1 MPGPVTS
8 RKALAYAVAAIV
20 ALTAII
26 AWRSASAKRAT
37 AEQDVHPVPVNLNA
51 TLTNEMSDTSSLD
64 GFDKMVKNYLT
75 YWAINGASLSVMRND
90 SLLFAKGYGI
100 ADTDKEMQPSHIL
113 RMASVSK
120 LVTAVGIMVLRDRGL
135 LTLRDKVFG
144 PDGILCDS
152 IYNAAIKDTLY
163 YRITVEDLLRHKGGF
178 SKRGGDPMFS
188 TRWIMM
194 QNGWTEVPTQER
206 LMELQLK
213 RRLRFVPGTAQEYSN
228 FGYLALS
235 MVIEK
240 LSGTDY
246 ETFMQENVLRPAG
259 CVDFHIAGNYYKHKL
274 PNETR
279 YYVQHDDEPADEFNN
294 SGRKVTRCYG
304 GNNVTGL
311 SGAGAWAASTPELA
325 LLVASIDGKPEV
337 PDIITRESV
346 DLMTEYFDEST
357 YSLGWNDTKD
367 SYWTRTGTFAGTSA
381 LIKYFPDGEC
391 WIFISNTSTYKGPG
405 LAHHTAE
412 LFDKLRAKYSSKLPA
427 RQMFYPEPQEDEE
440 SQSDEKNWFEF

>member
-1 MPGPVTS
+1 MIS
-8 RKALAYAVAAIV
+8 VAGLVATLIV
-20 ALTAII
+20 VI
-26 AWRSASAKRAT
+26 AGKSAFGKRASAER
-37 AEQDVHPVPVNLNA
+37 ESHPVPVNLNV
-51 TLTNEMSDTSSLD
+51 TLTNEMSDTSSLA
-64 GFDKMVKNYLT
+64 GFDRMVKNYLT
-75 YWAINGASLSVMRND
+75 YWAIHGASLSVMRND
-90 SLLFAKGYGI
+90 SLLFAKGYGE
-100 ADTDKEMQPSHIL
+100 ADSGLEMQPGYIL

-120 LVTAVGIMVLRDRGL
+120 LVTAAGIMVLQDRGL
-135 LTLRDKVFG
+135 LNIKDHVFG
-144 PDGILCDS
+144 PDGILNDS
-152 IYNAAIKDTLY
+152 TYNAAIKDTLY

-178 SKRGGDPMFS
+178 SRRGGDPMFS

-194 QNGWTEVPTQER
+194 QNGWSEAPTQEQ

-213 RRLRFVPGTAQEYSN
+213 RRLKFVPGTAQEYSN

-240 LSGTDY
+240 VSGMDY
-246 ETFMQENVLRPAG
+246 ETFLQENVLRPAG

-279 YYVQHDDEPADEFNN
+279 YYVQHDDEPAEEFNN

-325 LLVASIDGKPEV
+325 LFVASIDGRPEV
-337 PDIITRESV
+337 PDIISRESV

-367 SYWTRTGTFAGTSA
+367 GYWTRTGTFAGTSA

-405 LAHHTAE
+405 LARHTAE
-412 LFDKLRAKYSSKLPA
+412 LFDRLREKYSTRLPA
-427 RQMFYPEPQEDEE
+427 RNMFYPEHQESVDG
-440 SQSDEKNWFEF
+440 EKEWFGY

>member
-1 MPGPVTS
+1 MSDS
-8 RKALAYAVAAIV
+8 RTGRILLISVAGLVATLIV
-20 ALTAII
+20 VI
-26 AWRSASAKRAT
+26 AGKSAFGKRASAER
-37 AEQDVHPVPVNLNA
+37 ESRPVPVNLNV
-51 TLTNEMSDTSSLD
+51 TLTNEMSDTSSLA
-64 GFDKMVKNYLT
+64 GFDRMVKNYLT
-75 YWAINGASLSVMRND
+75 YWAIHGASLSVMRND
-90 SLLFAKGYGI
+90 SLLFAKGYGE
-100 ADTDKEMQPSHIL
+100 ADSGIEMQPGNIL

-120 LVTAVGIMVLRDRGL
+120 LVTAVGIMVLQDRGL
-135 LTLRDKVFG
+135 LNIKDHVFG
-144 PDGILCDS
+144 PDGILNDS
-152 IYNAAIKDTLY
+152 TYNAAIKDTLY

-178 SKRGGDPMFS
+178 SRRGGDPMFS

-194 QNGWTEVPTQER
+194 QNSWGEVPTQEQ

-213 RRLRFVPGTAQEYSN
+213 RRLKFVPGTAQEYSN

-240 LSGTDY
+240 VSGMDY
-246 ETFMQENVLRPAG
+246 ETFLQENVLRPAG

-279 YYVQHDDEPADEFNN
+279 YYVQHDDEPAEEFNN

-325 LLVASIDGKPEV
+325 LFVASIDGRPEV
-337 PDIITRESV
+337 PDIISRESV

-367 SYWTRTGTFAGTSA
+367 GYWTRTGTFAGTSA

-405 LAHHTAE
+405 LARHTAE
-412 LFDKLRAKYSSKLPA
+412 LFDRLRTKYSSKFPP
-427 RQMFYPEPQEDEE
+427 RNMFYPPHQNTSSDEE
-440 SQSDEKNWFEF
+440 WFDY

>member
-1 MPGPVTS
+1 MSDS
-8 RKALAYAVAAIV
+8 RTRRILLISVAGLVATLIV
-20 ALTAII
+20 VI
-26 AWRSASAKRAT
+26 AGKSAFGKRASAER
-37 AEQDVHPVPVNLNA
+37 ESRPVPVNLNV
-51 TLTNEMSDTSSLD
+51 TLTNEMSDTSSLA
-64 GFDKMVKNYLT
+64 GFDRMVKNYLT
-75 YWAINGASLSVMRND
+75 YWAIHGASLSVMRND
-90 SLLFAKGYGI
+90 SLLFAKGYGE
-100 ADTDKEMQPSHIL
+100 ADSGLEMQPGYIL

-120 LVTAVGIMVLRDRGL
+120 LVTAAGIMVLQDRGL
-135 LTLRDKVFG
+135 LNIKDHVFG
-144 PDGILCDS
+144 PDGILNDS
-152 IYNAAIKDTLY
+152 TYNAAIKDTLY

-178 SKRGGDPMFS
+178 SRRGGDPMFS

-194 QNGWTEVPTQER
+194 QNGWSEAPTQEQ

-213 RRLRFVPGTAQEYSN
+213 RRLKFVPGTAQEYSN

-240 LSGTDY
+240 VSGMDY
-246 ETFMQENVLRPAG
+246 ETFLQENVLRPAG

-279 YYVQHDDEPADEFNN
+279 YYVQHDDEPAEEFNN

-325 LLVASIDGKPEV
+325 LFVASIDGRPEV
-337 PDIITRESV
+337 PDIISRESV

-367 SYWTRTGTFAGTSA
+367 GYWTRTGTFAGTSA

-405 LAHHTAE
+405 LARHTAE
-412 LFDKLRAKYSSKLPA
+412 LFDRLRKKYSTRLPA
-427 RQMFYPEPQEDEE
+427 RNMFYPEHQESVDGENE
-440 SQSDEKNWFEF
+440 WFGY

>member
-1 MPGPVTS
+1 MIS
-8 RKALAYAVAAIV
+8 VAGLVATLIV
-20 ALTAII
+20 VI
-26 AWRSASAKRAT
+26 AGKSAFGKRASAER
-37 AEQDVHPVPVNLNA
+37 ESRPVPVNLNV
-51 TLTNEMSDTSSLD
+51 TLTNEMSDTSSLT
-64 GFDKMVKNYLT
+64 GFDRMVKNYLT
-75 YWAINGASLSVMRND
+75 YWAIHGASLSVMRND
-90 SLLFAKGYGI
+90 SLLFAKGYGE
-100 ADTDKEMQPSHIL
+100 ADSGLEMQPGYIL

-120 LVTAVGIMVLRDRGL
+120 LVTAAGIMVLQDRGL
-135 LTLRDKVFG
+135 LNIKDHVFG
-144 PDGILCDS
+144 PDGILNDS
-152 IYNAAIKDTLY
+152 TYNAAIKDTLY

-178 SKRGGDPMFS
+178 SRRGGDPMFS

-194 QNGWTEVPTQER
+194 QNGWSEAPTQEQ

-213 RRLRFVPGTAQEYSN
+213 RRLKFVPGTAQEYSN

-240 LSGTDY
+240 VSGMDY
-246 ETFMQENVLRPAG
+246 ETFLQENVLRPAG

-279 YYVQHDDEPADEFNN
+279 YYVQHDDEPAEEFNN

-325 LLVASIDGKPEV
+325 LFVASIDGRPEV
-337 PDIITRESV
+337 PDIISRESV

-367 SYWTRTGTFAGTSA
+367 GYWTRTGTFAGTSA

-405 LAHHTAE
+405 LARHTAE
-412 LFDKLRAKYSSKLPA
+412 LFDRLREKYSTRLPA
-427 RQMFYPEPQEDEE
+427 RNMFYPEHQESVDGENE
-440 SQSDEKNWFEF
+440 WFGY

>member
-1 MPGPVTS
+1 MPNPATS
-8 RKALAYAVAAIV
+8 RKALAYAAAAIV

-26 AWRSASAKRAT
+26 AWRSASAKKAT
-37 AEQDVHPVPVNLNA
+37 VEQDILPAPVNLNA
-51 TLTNEMSDTSSLD
+51 TLTNEMSDTSSLE
-64 GFDKMVKNYLT
+64 GFDRMVRNYLT

-100 ADTDKEMQPSHIL
+100 ADTDTEMQPSHIL

-120 LVTAVGIMVLRDRGL
+120 LVTAIGIMVLRDRGQ

-144 PDGILCDS
+144 PKGILCDS

-194 QNGWTEVPTQER
+194 QNGWTEVPTQEQ

-246 ETFMQENVLRPAG
+246 ETFIQDNVLRPAG

-279 YYVQHDDEPADEFNN
+279 YYVQRDDEPAEEFNN

-337 PDIITRESV
+337 PDIISRESV

-367 SYWTRTGTFAGTSA
+367 GYWTRTGTFAGTSA

-405 LAHHTAE
+405 LARHTAE

-440 SQSDEKNWFEF
+440 PQSDEKNWFEF

>member
-1 MPGPVTS
+1 MIS
-8 RKALAYAVAAIV
+8 VAGLVATLIV
-20 ALTAII
+20 VI
-26 AWRSASAKRAT
+26 AGKSAFGKRASS
-37 AEQDVHPVPVNLNA
+37 ERESRPVPVNLNV
-51 TLTNEMSDTSSLD
+51 TLTNEMSDTSSLA
-64 GFDKMVKNYLT
+64 GFDRMVKNYLT
-75 YWAINGASLSVMRND
+75 YWAIHGASLSVMRND
-90 SLLFAKGYGI
+90 SLLFAKGYGE
-100 ADTDKEMQPSHIL
+100 ADSGLEMQPGYIL

-120 LVTAVGIMVLRDRGL
+120 LVTAAGIMVLQDRGL
-135 LTLRDKVFG
+135 LNIKDHVFG
-144 PDGILCDS
+144 PDGILNDS
-152 IYNAAIKDTLY
+152 TYNAAIKDTLY

-178 SKRGGDPMFS
+178 SRRGGDPMFS

-194 QNGWTEVPTQER
+194 QNGWSEAPTQEQ

-213 RRLRFVPGTAQEYSN
+213 RRLKFVPGTAQEYSN

-240 LSGTDY
+240 VSGMDY
-246 ETFMQENVLRPAG
+246 ETFLQENVLRPAG

-279 YYVQHDDEPADEFNN
+279 YYVQHDDEPAEEFNN
-294 SGRKVTRCYG
+294 SGRKVIRCYG

-325 LLVASIDGKPEV
+325 LFVASIDGRPEV
-337 PDIITRESV
+337 PDIISRESV

-367 SYWTRTGTFAGTSA
+367 GYWTRTGTFAGTSA

-405 LAHHTAE
+405 LARHTAE
-412 LFDKLRAKYSSKLPA
+412 LFDRLREKYSTRLPA
-427 RQMFYPEPQEDEE
+427 RNMFYPEHQESVDGENE
-440 SQSDEKNWFEF
+440 WFGY

>member
-1 MPGPVTS
+1 MIS
-8 RKALAYAVAAIV
+8 VAGLVATLIV
-20 ALTAII
+20 VI
-26 AWRSASAKRAT
+26 AGKSAFGKRASAER
-37 AEQDVHPVPVNLNA
+37 ESRPVPVNLNV
-51 TLTNEMSDTSSLD
+51 TLTNEMSDTSSLA
-64 GFDKMVKNYLT
+64 GFDRMVKNYLT
-75 YWAINGASLSVMRND
+75 YWAIHGASLSVMRND
-90 SLLFAKGYGI
+90 SLLFAKGYGE
-100 ADTDKEMQPSHIL
+100 ADSGLEMQPGNIL

-120 LVTAVGIMVLRDRGL
+120 LVTTAGIMVLQDRGL
-135 LTLRDKVFG
+135 LNIKDHVFG
-144 PDGILCDS
+144 PDGILNDS
-152 IYNAAIKDTLY
+152 TYNAAIKDTLY

-178 SKRGGDPMFS
+178 SRRGGDPMFS

-194 QNGWTEVPTQER
+194 QNGWSEAPTQEQ

-213 RRLRFVPGTAQEYSN
+213 RRLKFVPGTAQEYSN

-240 LSGTDY
+240 VSGMDY
-246 ETFMQENVLRPAG
+246 ETFLQENVLRPAG

-279 YYVQHDDEPADEFNN
+279 YYVQHDDEPAEEFNN

-325 LLVASIDGKPEV
+325 LFVASIDGRPEV
-337 PDIITRESV
+337 PDIISRESV

-367 SYWTRTGTFAGTSA
+367 GYWTRTGTFAGTSA

-405 LAHHTAE
+405 LARHTAE
-412 LFDKLRAKYSSKLPA
+412 LFDRLRMKYSTRLPA
-427 RQMFYPEPQEDEE
+427 RNMFYPEHQESVDGENE
-440 SQSDEKNWFEF
+440 WFGY

>member
-1 MPGPVTS
+1 MIS
-8 RKALAYAVAAIV
+8 VAGLVATLIV
-20 ALTAII
+20 VI
-26 AWRSASAKRAT
+26 AGKSAFGKRASAER
-37 AEQDVHPVPVNLNA
+37 ESRPVPVNLNV
-51 TLTNEMSDTSSLD
+51 TMTNEMSDTSSLA
-64 GFDKMVKNYLT
+64 GFDRMVKNYLT
-75 YWAINGASLSVMRND
+75 YWAIHGASLSVMRND
-90 SLLFAKGYGI
+90 SLLFAKGYGE
-100 ADTDKEMQPSHIL
+100 ADSGLEMQPGYIL

-120 LVTAVGIMVLRDRGL
+120 LVTAAGIMVLQDRGL
-135 LTLRDKVFG
+135 LNIKDHVFG
-144 PDGILCDS
+144 PDGILNDS
-152 IYNAAIKDTLY
+152 TYNAAIKDTLY

-178 SKRGGDPMFS
+178 SRRGGDPMFS

-194 QNGWTEVPTQER
+194 QNGWSEAPTQEQ

-213 RRLRFVPGTAQEYSN
+213 RRLKFVPGTAQEYSN

-240 LSGTDY
+240 VSGMDY
-246 ETFMQENVLRPAG
+246 ETFLQENVLRPAG

-279 YYVQHDDEPADEFNN
+279 YYVQHDDEPAEEFNN

-325 LLVASIDGKPEV
+325 LFVASIDGRPEV
-337 PDIITRESV
+337 PDIISRESV

-367 SYWTRTGTFAGTSA
+367 GYWTRTGTFAGTSA

-405 LAHHTAE
+405 LARHTAE
-412 LFDKLRAKYSSKLPA
+412 LFDRLREKYSTRLPA
-427 RQMFYPEPQEDEE
+427 RNMFYPEHQESVDGENE
-440 SQSDEKNWFEF
+440 WFGY

>member
-1 MPGPVTS
+1 MPGARTTRVILTLS
-8 RKALAYAVAAIV
+8 AGLLAVLSV
-20 ALTAII
+20 II
-26 AWRSASAKRAT
+26 AGKSASGKRAS
-37 AEQDVHPVPVNLNA
+37 AEQESRPVPVNLNV
-51 TLTNEMSDTSSLD
+51 TLTSAMSDTSSLA
-64 GFDKMVKNYLT
+64 GFDRMVKDYLT
-75 YWAINGASLSVMRND
+75 CWGIHGASLSVMRND
-90 SLLFAKGYGI
+90 SLLLAKGYGE
-100 ADTDKEMQPSHIL
+100 ADTGKEMEPGNIL

-120 LVTAVGIMVLRDRGL
+120 LVTAVGIMVLQERGQLSLKDR
-135 LTLRDKVFG
+135 VFG
-144 PDGILCDS
+144 PDGVLNDS

-163 YRITVEDLLRHKGGF
+163 YRITIEDLLRHKGGF
-178 SKRGGDPMFS
+178 SRKGGDPMFS

-194 QNGWTEVPTQER
+194 QNGWCEIPTKEQ
-206 LMELQLK
+206 LMVTQLK
-213 RRLRFVPGTAQEYSN
+213 RRLKFAPGASQEYSN

-240 LSGTDY
+240 ASGTDY

-259 CVDFHIAGNYYKHKL
+259 CVDFHIAGNYYEDRL

-279 YYVQHDDEPADEFNN
+279 YYVQHDDEPAEEFNN

-337 PDIITRESV
+337 PDIISPESV
-346 DLMTEYFDEST
+346 ALMTEYFDENT

-367 SYWTRTGTFAGTSA
+367 GCWTRTGTFAGTSA

-405 LAHHTAE
+405 LARHTAE
-412 LFDKLRAKYSSKLPA
+412 LFDRLKTTYSSKFPP
-427 RQMFYPEPQEDEE
+427 RNMFYPPHQESSGSGDEE
-440 SQSDEKNWFEF
+440 WFDY

>member
-1 MPGPVTS
+1 MSDS
-8 RKALAYAVAAIV
+8 RTRRILLISVAGLVATLIV
-20 ALTAII
+20 VI
-26 AWRSASAKRAT
+26 AGKSAFGKRASAER
-37 AEQDVHPVPVNLNA
+37 ESHPVPVNLNV
-51 TLTNEMSDTSSLD
+51 TLTNEMSDTSSLA
-64 GFDKMVKNYLT
+64 GFDRMVKNYLT
-75 YWAINGASLSVMRND
+75 YWAIHGASLSVMRND
-90 SLLFAKGYGI
+90 SLLFAKGYGE
-100 ADTDKEMQPSHIL
+100 ADSGLEMQPGYIL

-120 LVTAVGIMVLRDRGL
+120 LVTAAGIMVLQDRGL
-135 LTLRDKVFG
+135 LNIKDHVFG
-144 PDGILCDS
+144 PDGILNDS
-152 IYNAAIKDTLY
+152 TYNAAIKDTLY

-178 SKRGGDPMFS
+178 SRRGGDPMFS

-194 QNGWTEVPTQER
+194 QNGWSEAPTQEQ

-213 RRLRFVPGTAQEYSN
+213 RRLKFVPGTAQEYSN

-240 LSGTDY
+240 VSGMDY
-246 ETFMQENVLRPAG
+246 ETFLQENVLRPAG

-279 YYVQHDDEPADEFNN
+279 YYVQHDDEPAEEFNN
-294 SGRKVTRCYG
+294 CGRKVTRCYG

-325 LLVASIDGKPEV
+325 LFVASIDGRPEV
-337 PDIITRESV
+337 PDIISRESV

-367 SYWTRTGTFAGTSA
+367 GYWTRTGTFAGTSA

-405 LAHHTAE
+405 LARHTAE
-412 LFDKLRAKYSSKLPA
+412 LFDRLREKYSTRLPA
-427 RQMFYPEPQEDEE
+427 RNMFYPEHQESVDGENE
-440 SQSDEKNWFEF
+440 WFGY

>member
-1 MPGPVTS
+1 MSDS
-8 RKALAYAVAAIV
+8 RKRRLILTCVAG
-20 ALTAII
+20 LTALMVVVI
-26 AWRSASAKRAT
+26 AGKSASGKRAEQE
-37 AEQDVHPVPVNLNA
+37 AETHPVPVNLNE
-51 TLTNEMSDTSSLD
+51 TLKNEMSDTSSLA

-75 YWAINGASLSVMRND
+75 YWGIHGASISVMRND
-90 SLLFAKGYGI
+90 SLLFAKGYGE
-100 ADTDKEMQPSHIL
+100 ADNGKKMEPGNIL

-120 LVTAVGIMVLRDRGL
+120 LVTAVGIMVLQERGL
-135 LTLRDKVFG
+135 LNLKDHVFG
-144 PDGILCDS
+144 PGGILNDS
-152 IYNAAIKDTLY
+152 TYNAAIKDTLY

-194 QNGWTEVPTQER
+194 QNGWSEVPSQER
-206 LMELQLK
+206 LMEVQLK
-213 RRLRFVPGTAQEYSN
+213 RRLKFVPATAQEYSN

-240 LSGTDY
+240 VSGMDY
-246 ETFMQENVLRPAG
+246 ETFMQENVLRPVG

-279 YYVQHDDEPADEFNN
+279 YYVQHDDDPAEEFNN

-325 LLVASIDGKPEV
+325 LFVASIDGRPEV
-337 PDIITRESV
+337 PDIISRESV

-367 SYWTRTGTFAGTSA
+367 GFWTRTGTFAGTSA

-405 LAHHTAE
+405 LARHTAE
-412 LFDKLRAKYSSKLPA
+412 LFDRLRAKYSTRFPA
-427 RQMFYPEPQEDEE
+427 RNMFYPEQPEE
-440 SQSDEKNWFEF
+440 IDPEKEWFD

>member
-1 MPGPVTS
+1 MIS
-8 RKALAYAVAAIV
+8 VAGLVATLIV
-20 ALTAII
+20 VI
-26 AWRSASAKRAT
+26 AGKSAFGKRASAER
-37 AEQDVHPVPVNLNA
+37 ESRPVPVNLNV
-51 TLTNEMSDTSSLD
+51 TLTNEMSDTSSLA
-64 GFDKMVKNYLT
+64 GFDRMVKNYLT
-75 YWAINGASLSVMRND
+75 YWAIHGASLSVMRND
-90 SLLFAKGYGI
+90 SLLFAKGYGE
-100 ADTDKEMQPSHIL
+100 ADSGLEMQPGYIL

-120 LVTAVGIMVLRDRGL
+120 LVTAAGIMVLQDRGL
-135 LTLRDKVFG
+135 LNIKDHVFG
-144 PDGILCDS
+144 PDGILNDS
-152 IYNAAIKDTLY
+152 TYNAAIKDTLY

-178 SKRGGDPMFS
+178 SRRGGDPMFS

-194 QNGWTEVPTQER
+194 QNGWSEAPTQEQ

-213 RRLRFVPGTAQEYSN
+213 RRLKFVPGTAQEYSN

-240 LSGTDY
+240 VSGMDY
-246 ETFMQENVLRPAG
+246 ETFMQENVLRPIG

-279 YYVQHDDEPADEFNN
+279 YYVQHDDEPAEEFNN
-294 SGRKVTRCYG
+294 SGRKVIRCYG

-325 LLVASIDGKPEV
+325 LFVASIDGRPEV
-337 PDIITRESV
+337 PDIISRESV

-367 SYWTRTGTFAGTSA
+367 GYWTRTGTFAGTSA

-405 LAHHTAE
+405 LARHTAE
-412 LFDKLRAKYSSKLPA
+412 LFDRLREKYSTRLPA
-427 RQMFYPEPQEDEE
+427 RNMFYPEHQESVDGENE
-440 SQSDEKNWFEF
+440 WFGY

>member
-1 MPGPVTS
+1 MIS
-8 RKALAYAVAAIV
+8 VAGLVATLIV
-20 ALTAII
+20 VI
-26 AWRSASAKRAT
+26 AGKSAFGKRASAER
-37 AEQDVHPVPVNLNA
+37 ESRPVPVNLNV
-51 TLTNEMSDTSSLD
+51 TLTNEMSDTSSLA
-64 GFDKMVKNYLT
+64 GFDRMVKNYLT
-75 YWAINGASLSVMRND
+75 YWAIHGASLSVMRND
-90 SLLFAKGYGI
+90 SLLFAKGYGE
-100 ADTDKEMQPSHIL
+100 ADSGLEMQPGYIL

-120 LVTAVGIMVLRDRGL
+120 LVTAAGIMVLQDRGL
-135 LTLRDKVFG
+135 LNIKDHVFG
-144 PDGILCDS
+144 PDGILNDS
-152 IYNAAIKDTLY
+152 TYNAAIKDTLY

-178 SKRGGDPMFS
+178 SRRGGDPMFS

-194 QNGWTEVPTQER
+194 QNGWSEAPTQEQ

-213 RRLRFVPGTAQEYSN
+213 RRLKFVPGTAQEYSN

-240 LSGTDY
+240 VSGMDY
-246 ETFMQENVLRPAG
+246 ETFLQENVLRPAG

-279 YYVQHDDEPADEFNN
+279 YYVQHDDEPAEEFNN

-325 LLVASIDGKPEV
+325 LFVASIDGRPEV
-337 PDIITRESV
+337 PDIISRESV

-367 SYWTRTGTFAGTSA
+367 GYWTRTGTFAGTSA

-405 LAHHTAE
+405 LARHTAE
-412 LFDKLRAKYSSKLPA
+412 LFDKLRAKYSTKFPA
-427 RQMFYPEPQEDEE
+427 RNMFYPQQQERGDGEDE
-440 SQSDEKNWFEF
+440 WFGY

>member
-1 MPGPVTS
+1 MIS
-8 RKALAYAVAAIV
+8 VAGLVATLIV
-20 ALTAII
+20 VI
-26 AWRSASAKRAT
+26 AGKSAFGKRASAER
-37 AEQDVHPVPVNLNA
+37 ESRPVPVNLNV
-51 TLTNEMSDTSSLD
+51 TLTNEMSDTSSLA
-64 GFDKMVKNYLT
+64 GFDRMVKNYLT
-75 YWAINGASLSVMRND
+75 YWAIHGASLSVMRND
-90 SLLFAKGYGI
+90 SLLFAKGYGE
-100 ADTDKEMQPSHIL
+100 ADSGLEMQPGYIL

-120 LVTAVGIMVLRDRGL
+120 LVTAAGIMVLQDRGVL
-135 LTLRDKVFG
+135 NIKDHVFG
-144 PDGILCDS
+144 PDGILNDS
-152 IYNAAIKDTLY
+152 TYNAAIKDTLY

-178 SKRGGDPMFS
+178 SRRGGDPMFS

-194 QNGWTEVPTQER
+194 QNGWSEAPTQEQ

-213 RRLRFVPGTAQEYSN
+213 RRLKFVPGTAQEYSN

-240 LSGTDY
+240 VSGMDY
-246 ETFMQENVLRPAG
+246 ETFLQENVLRPAG

-279 YYVQHDDEPADEFNN
+279 YYVQHDDEPAEEFNN

-325 LLVASIDGKPEV
+325 LFVASIDGRPEV
-337 PDIITRESV
+337 PDIISRESV

-367 SYWTRTGTFAGTSA
+367 GYWTRTGTFAGTSA

-405 LAHHTAE
+405 LARHTAE
-412 LFDKLRAKYSSKLPA
+412 LFDRLREKYSTRLPA
-427 RQMFYPEPQEDEE
+427 RNMFYPEHQESVDGENE
-440 SQSDEKNWFEF
+440 WFGY

>member
-1 MPGPVTS
+1 MSDS
-8 RKALAYAVAAIV
+8 RTRRILLISVAGLVATLIV
-20 ALTAII
+20 VI
-26 AWRSASAKRAT
+26 AGKSAFGKRASAER
-37 AEQDVHPVPVNLNA
+37 ESRPVPVNLNV
-51 TLTNEMSDTSSLD
+51 TLTNEMSDTSSLA
-64 GFDKMVKNYLT
+64 GFDRMVKNYLT
-75 YWAINGASLSVMRND
+75 YWAIHGASLSVMRND
-90 SLLFAKGYGI
+90 SLLFAKGYGE
-100 ADTDKEMQPSHIL
+100 ADSGLEMQPGYIL

-120 LVTAVGIMVLRDRGL
+120 LVTAAGIMVLQDRGL
-135 LTLRDKVFG
+135 LNIKDHVFG
-144 PDGILCDS
+144 PDGILNDS
-152 IYNAAIKDTLY
+152 TYNAAIKDTLY

-178 SKRGGDPMFS
+178 SRRGGDPMFS

-194 QNGWTEVPTQER
+194 QNGWSEAPTQEQ

-213 RRLRFVPGTAQEYSN
+213 RRLKFVPGTAQEYSN

-240 LSGTDY
+240 VSGMDY
-246 ETFMQENVLRPAG
+246 ETFLQENVLRPAG

-279 YYVQHDDEPADEFNN
+279 YYVQHDDEPAEEFNN

-325 LLVASIDGKPEV
+325 LFVASIDGRPEV
-337 PDIITRESV
+337 PDIISRESV

-367 SYWTRTGTFAGTSA
+367 GYWTRTGTFAGTSA

-405 LAHHTAE
+405 LARHTAE
-412 LFDKLRAKYSSKLPA
+412 LFDRLREKYSTRLPA
-427 RQMFYPEPQEDEE
+427 RNMFYPEHQESVDGENE
-440 SQSDEKNWFEF
+440 WFGY

>member
-1 MPGPVTS
+1 MPDS
-8 RKALAYAVAAIV
+8 RTRRLILTCAAG
-20 ALTAII
+20 LTAVLIVVI
-26 AWRSASAKRAT
+26 AGKSAFGKRVDKE
-37 AEQDVHPVPVNLNA
+37 AEMHPVPVNLNE
-51 TLTNEMSDTSSLD
+51 TLTNEMSDTSSLA

-75 YWAINGASLSVMRND
+75 YWGIHGASISVMRND
-90 SLLFAKGYGI
+90 SLLFAKGYGE
-100 ADTDKEMQPSHIL
+100 ADTGLEMQPGNIL

-120 LVTAVGIMVLRDRGL
+120 LVTAAGIMVLQDRGL
-135 LTLRDKVFG
+135 LNIKDHVFG
-144 PDGILCDS
+144 PDGILNDS
-152 IYNAAIKDTLY
+152 TYNAAIKDTLY

-194 QNGWTEVPTQER
+194 QNGWSEVPTQEQ

-213 RRLRFVPGTAQEYSN
+213 RRLKFVPGTAQEYSN

-240 LSGTDY
+240 VSGMDY

-279 YYVQHDDEPADEFNN
+279 YYVQHDDEPAEEFNN

-337 PDIITRESV
+337 PDIISQKSV

-367 SYWTRTGTFAGTSA
+367 GYWTRTGTFAGTSA

-405 LAHHTAE
+405 LARHTAE
-412 LFDKLRAKYSSKLPA
+412 LFDRLRAKYSTKFPA
-427 RQMFYPEPQEDEE
+427 RNMFYPEQPEEVDQEKE
-440 SQSDEKNWFEF
+440 WFD

>member
-1 MPGPVTS
+1 MSDS
-8 RKALAYAVAAIV
+8 RTGRILLISVAGLVATLIV
-20 ALTAII
+20 VI
-26 AWRSASAKRAT
+26 AGKSAFGKRAP
-37 AEQDVHPVPVNLNA
+37 AERESRPVPVNLNV
-51 TLTNEMSDTSSLD
+51 TLTNEMSDTSSLA
-64 GFDKMVKNYLT
+64 GFDRMVKNYLT
-75 YWAINGASLSVMRND
+75 YWAIHGASLSVMRND
-90 SLLFAKGYGI
+90 SLLFAKGYGE
-100 ADTDKEMQPSHIL
+100 ADSGLEMQPGYIL

-120 LVTAVGIMVLRDRGL
+120 LVTAAGIMVLQDRGL
-135 LTLRDKVFG
+135 LNIKDHVFG
-144 PDGILCDS
+144 PDGILNDS
-152 IYNAAIKDTLY
+152 TYNAAIKDTLY

-178 SKRGGDPMFS
+178 SRRGGDPMFS

-194 QNGWTEVPTQER
+194 QNGWSKAPTQEQ

-213 RRLRFVPGTAQEYSN
+213 RRLKFVPGTAQEYSN

-240 LSGTDY
+240 VSGMDY
-246 ETFMQENVLRPAG
+246 ETFLQENVLRPAG

-279 YYVQHDDEPADEFNN
+279 YYVQHDDEPAEEFNN

-325 LLVASIDGKPEV
+325 LFVASIDGRPEV
-337 PDIITRESV
+337 PDIISRESV

-367 SYWTRTGTFAGTSA
+367 GYWTRTGTFAGTSA

-405 LAHHTAE
+405 LARHTAE
-412 LFDKLRAKYSSKLPA
+412 LFDRLRMKYSSKFPP
-427 RQMFYPEPQEDEE
+427 RNMFYPPHQNTSSDEE
-440 SQSDEKNWFEF
+440 WFDY

>member
-1 MPGPVTS
+1 MSDS
-8 RKALAYAVAAIV
+8 RTGRILLISVAGLVATLIV
-20 ALTAII
+20 VI
-26 AWRSASAKRAT
+26 AGKSAFGKRASAER
-37 AEQDVHPVPVNLNA
+37 ESRPVPVNLNV
-51 TLTNEMSDTSSLD
+51 TLTNEMSDTSSLA
-64 GFDKMVKNYLT
+64 GFDRMVKNYLT
-75 YWAINGASLSVMRND
+75 YWAIHGASLSVMRND
-90 SLLFAKGYGI
+90 SLLFAKGYGE
-100 ADTDKEMQPSHIL
+100 ADSGLEMQPGYIL

-120 LVTAVGIMVLRDRGL
+120 LVTAAGIMVLQDRGL
-135 LTLRDKVFG
+135 LNIKDHVFG
-144 PDGILCDS
+144 PDGILNDS
-152 IYNAAIKDTLY
+152 TYNAAIKDTLY

-178 SKRGGDPMFS
+178 SRRGGDPMFS

-194 QNGWTEVPTQER
+194 QNGWSEAPTQEQ

-213 RRLRFVPGTAQEYSN
+213 RRLKFVPGTAQEYSN

-240 LSGTDY
+240 VSGMDY
-246 ETFMQENVLRPAG
+246 ETFLQENVLRPAG

-279 YYVQHDDEPADEFNN
+279 YYVQHDDEPAEEFNN

-325 LLVASIDGKPEV
+325 LFVASIDGRPEV
-337 PDIITRESV
+337 PDIISRESV

-367 SYWTRTGTFAGTSA
+367 GYWTRTGTFAGTSA

-405 LAHHTAE
+405 LARHTAE
-412 LFDKLRAKYSSKLPA
+412 LFDRLREKYSTRLPA
-427 RQMFYPEPQEDEE
+427 RNMFYPEHQESVDGENE
-440 SQSDEKNWFEF
+440 WFGY